1 MASITIRGLDEVVKT
16 RLRVQAAVHG
26 RSMEEEARDIVR
38 CALNRQPD
46 RHGDLATHITA
57 RFGPVNGVELEPLP
71 HEAIREPPSFD
82 E

>member
-1 MASITIRGLDEVVKT
+1 MASITIRDLDEVVKA

-26 RSMEEEARDIVR
+26 RSMEEARDIVR

-46 RHGDLATHITA
+46 RHGDLATRITA

-71 HEAIREPPSFD
+71 HEVIREPPSFD